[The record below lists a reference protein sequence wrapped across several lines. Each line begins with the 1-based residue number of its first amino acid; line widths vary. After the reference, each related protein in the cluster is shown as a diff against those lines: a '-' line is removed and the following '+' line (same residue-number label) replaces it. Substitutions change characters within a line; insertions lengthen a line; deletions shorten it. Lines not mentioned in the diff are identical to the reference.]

1 MSVSAS
7 GVCVSYL
14 NGTACRCAAGGLA
27 ALSVVRGLWMALPPT
42 DLIIFELIND
52 TDRKIWA
59 LLPCPTQ
66 QTADVSVMDLIVTK
80 IPE

>member
-1 MSVSAS
+1 M
-7 GVCVSYL
+7 
-14 NGTACRCAAGGLA
+14 
-27 ALSVVRGLWMALPPT
+27 SVVRGLWMALPPT